1 MNMSEEDKDKEKYIL
16 QNDKTKMYLKGYE
29 GNKPLWT
36 GDENEAIIYNE
47 LDALKMQRRT
57 ENLYLPAQKII
68 IIEKK

>member
-1 MNMSEEDKDKEKYIL
+1 MSEEDKDKEKYIL